1 MAKPLKTSSSMKK
14 NDFKRGLIHGV
25 PICLG
30 YLAVS
35 FSFGIF
41 AVGQGLS
48 ILEVIL
54 ISMANVTSAG
64 QLAGVPIVAG
74 AGSLIELAST
84 QLIINLRYALMSVS
98 LSQRM
103 DQSVRPLDR
112 FLIAFVNTD
121 EVFAVSAVQPEG
133 VSRSYMYGLITTPY
147 LGWAVGT
154 ALGAIAGDVLPAVV
168 STALGVAIYGMFIAI
183 VVPDAK
189 KHKPTALCVLL
200 AIALSLLFY
209 YTPGLSSVPS
219 GFVIIICA
227 VAASAVF
234 AFFAP
239 IDAPKRGG
247 DEA

>member
-1 MAKPLKTSSSMKK
+1 MKK
-14 NDFKRGLIHGV
+14 NAFKRGLIHGI

-48 ILEVIL
+48 VAEVVM
-54 ISMANVTSAG
+54 ISMTNVTSAG
-64 QLAGVPIVAG
+64 QLAGVPIIAG

-98 LSQRM
+98 LSQKT
-103 DQSVRPLDR
+103 DKSVRLIDR

-133 VSRSYMYGLITTPY
+133 VSRWYMYGLITTPY
-147 LGWAVGT
+147 LGWAIGT
-154 ALGAIAGDVLPAVV
+154 ALGAVAGDILPAVV

-189 KHKPTALCVLL
+189 KHRPTALCVLT
-200 AIALSLLFY
+200 AIAFSLLFY
-209 YTPGLSSVPS
+209 YVPVLSSVPS

-227 VAASAVF
+227 VTASAIF

-239 IDAPKRGG
+239 IDTGKKGG
-247 DEA
+247 DAA

>member
-1 MAKPLKTSSSMKK
+1 MKK
-14 NDFKRGLIHGV
+14 NDFKRGLIHGI

-48 ILEVIL
+48 IIEVIM
-54 ISMANVTSAG
+54 ISMTNVTSAG
-64 QLAGVPIVAG
+64 QLAGVPIIAG
-74 AGSLIELAST
+74 AGSFVELAST

-98 LSQRM
+98 LSQKM
-103 DQSVRPLDR
+103 DKSVRPVDR

-121 EVFAVSAVQPEG
+121 EVFAVSAVQPGG

-147 LGWAVGT
+147 LGWALGT
-154 ALGAIAGDVLPAVV
+154 ALGAVAGDILPAVV

-189 KHKPTALCVLL
+189 KHTPTALCVLL
-200 AIALSLLFY
+200 AVALSVLFY

-227 VAASAVF
+227 VIASAVF
-234 AFFAP
+234 AAFAP
-239 IDAPKRGG
+239 IEVKEKGG

>member
-1 MAKPLKTSSSMKK
+1 MKK
-14 NDFKRGLIHGV
+14 NDFKRGLIHGI

-48 ILEVIL
+48 IVEVIM
-54 ISMANVTSAG
+54 ISMTNVTSAG
-64 QLAGVPIVAG
+64 QLAGVPIIAG
-74 AGSLIELAST
+74 AGSFVELAST

-98 LSQRM
+98 LSQKM
-103 DQSVRPLDR
+103 DKSVRPVDR

-121 EVFAVSAVQPEG
+121 EVFAVSAVQPGG

-147 LGWAVGT
+147 LGWALGT
-154 ALGAIAGDVLPAVV
+154 ALGAVAGDILPAVV

-189 KHKPTALCVLL
+189 KHTPTALCVLL
-200 AIALSLLFY
+200 AVALSVLFY

-227 VAASAVF
+227 VIASAVF
-234 AFFAP
+234 AAFAP
-239 IDAPKRGG
+239 IEVKEKGG

>member
-1 MAKPLKTSSSMKK
+1 MKK
-14 NDFKRGLIHGV
+14 NDFKKGLIHGI

-48 ILEVIL
+48 IAEVVL
-54 ISMANVTSAG
+54 ISMTNVTSAG
-64 QLAGVPIVAG
+64 QLAGVPIIAG

-84 QLIINLRYALMSVS
+84 QFIINLRYALMSVS
-98 LSQRM
+98 LSQKL
-103 DQSVRPLDR
+103 DKSVRLPDR
-112 FLIAFVNTD
+112 FLISFVNTD

-147 LGWAVGT
+147 LGWVFGT
-154 ALGAIAGDVLPAVV
+154 ALGAIAGDILPAIV

-189 KHKPTALCVLL
+189 KHKPTALCVLT

-209 YTPGLSSVPS
+209 YVPVLSRVPS

-227 VAASAVF
+227 VIASALF
-234 AFFAP
+234 AALAP
-239 IDAPKRGG
+239 IDVGKKGG
-247 DEA
+247 EDA

>member
-1 MAKPLKTSSSMKK
+1 MKK
-14 NDFKRGLIHGV
+14 NAFKKGLIHGI

-48 ILEVIL
+48 IVEVIL
-54 ISMANVTSAG
+54 ISMTNVTSAG
-64 QLAGVPIVAG
+64 QLAGVPIIAG
-74 AGSLIELAST
+74 VGSLVELAST

-98 LSQRM
+98 LSQTM
-103 DQSVRPLDR
+103 DKSVRLSDR

-133 VSRSYMYGLITTPY
+133 VSRYYMFGLITTPY
-147 LGWAVGT
+147 LGWVLGT
-154 ALGAIAGDVLPAVV
+154 ALGAVAGDILPAIV

-189 KHKPTALCVLL
+189 KHRPTALCVLL

-209 YTPGLSSVPS
+209 YTPVLKSVPS

-227 VAASAVF
+227 VLASALF
-234 AFFAP
+234 ALLAP
-239 IDAPKRGG
+239 IDTREMGG
-247 DEA
+247 EDA

>member
-1 MAKPLKTSSSMKK
+1 MKAKAYKK
-14 NDFKRGLIHGV
+14 GLIHGV

-48 ILEVIL
+48 VLEVVM

-64 QLAGVPIVAG
+64 QLAGVPIIAG
-74 AGSLIELAST
+74 GGSLIELAST

-98 LSQRM
+98 LSQKM
-103 DQSVRPLDR
+103 DGSVRLVDR

-121 EVFAVSAVQPEG
+121 EVFAVSAVQPED

-147 LGWAVGT
+147 LGWAIGT
-154 ALGAIAGDVLPAVV
+154 ALGAVAGDILPAVV

-189 KHKPTALCVLL
+189 KHKATALCVLF
-200 AIALSLLFY
+200 AVALGLLFY
-209 YTPGLSSVPS
+209 YVPVLNRVPD

-227 VAASAVF
+227 VVASALF
-234 AFFAP
+234 AVLAP
-239 IDAPKRGG
+239 IEPKGKGG
-247 DEA
+247 EEA

>member
-1 MAKPLKTSSSMKK
+1 MKK
-14 NDFKRGLIHGV
+14 NDFLRGLLHGV

-48 ILEVIL
+48 IAEVVL
-54 ISMANVTSAG
+54 ISMTNVTSAG
-64 QLAGVPIVAG
+64 QLAGVPIIAT

-84 QLIINLRYALMSVS
+84 QFIINLRYALMSVS
-98 LSQRM
+98 LSQKM
-103 DQSVRPLDR
+103 DKSVRLFDR

-121 EVFAVSAVQPEG
+121 EVFAVSAVQPNG
-133 VSRSYMYGLITTPY
+133 VSRHYMYGLITTPY
-147 LGWAVGT
+147 LGWALGT
-154 ALGAIAGDVLPAVV
+154 ALGAIAGDVLPAIV

-200 AIALSLLFY
+200 AVALSVLFY
-209 YTPGLSSVPS
+209 YTPGLSSVPG
-219 GFVIIICA
+219 GFVVIICA
-227 VAASAVF
+227 VLASALF
-234 AFFAP
+234 ALFAP
-239 IDAPKRGG
+239 IETGKKEVDAK
-247 DEA
+247 

>member
-1 MAKPLKTSSSMKK
+1 MKK
-14 NDFKRGLIHGV
+14 NDFKKGLIHGI

-48 ILEVIL
+48 IAEVVL
-54 ISMANVTSAG
+54 ISMTNVTSAG
-64 QLAGVPIVAG
+64 QLAGVPIIAG

-84 QLIINLRYALMSVS
+84 QFIINLRYALMSVS
-98 LSQRM
+98 LSQKM
-103 DQSVRPLDR
+103 DKSVRLPDR

-147 LGWAVGT
+147 LGWAFGT
-154 ALGAIAGDVLPAVV
+154 ALGAIAGDILPAIV

-189 KHKPTALCVLL
+189 KHKPTALCVLT

-209 YTPGLSSVPS
+209 YVPVLSHVPS

-227 VAASAVF
+227 VIASVLF
-234 AFFAP
+234 AFLAP
-239 IDAPKRGG
+239 IDTGKKGG
-247 DEA
+247 EDA

>member
-1 MAKPLKTSSSMKK
+1 MKR
-14 NDFKRGLIHGV
+14 NDFKKGLLHGI

-48 ILEVIL
+48 VAEVVM
-54 ISMANVTSAG
+54 ISMTNVTSAG
-64 QLAGVPIVAG
+64 QLAGVPIIAG
-74 AGSLIELAST
+74 AGSLIELATT
-84 QLIINLRYALMSVS
+84 QFIINLRYALMSVS

-103 DQSVRPLDR
+103 DKSVRLFDR

-147 LGWAVGT
+147 LGWALGT
-154 ALGAIAGDVLPAVV
+154 ALGAVAGDVLPAIV

-200 AIALSLLFY
+200 AVALSVLFY
-209 YTPGLSSVPS
+209 YTPGLAQVPS

-227 VAASAVF
+227 VTASAVF
-234 AFFAP
+234 ALLAP
-239 IDAPKRGG
+239 IDVGKKGG
-247 DEA
+247 EEV

>member
-1 MAKPLKTSSSMKK
+1 MKK
-14 NDFKRGLIHGV
+14 NDFKRGLIHGI

-48 ILEVIL
+48 IVEVIM
-54 ISMANVTSAG
+54 ISMTNVTSAG
-64 QLAGVPIVAG
+64 QLAGVPIIAG
-74 AGSLIELAST
+74 AGSFVELAST

-98 LSQRM
+98 LSQKM
-103 DQSVRPLDR
+103 DKSVRPVDR

-121 EVFAVSAVQPEG
+121 EVFAVSAVQPGG

-147 LGWAVGT
+147 LGWAFGT
-154 ALGAIAGDVLPAVV
+154 ALGAVAGDILPAVV

-189 KHKPTALCVLL
+189 KHTPTALCVLL
-200 AIALSLLFY
+200 AVALSVLFY

-227 VAASAVF
+227 VIASAVF
-234 AFFAP
+234 AAFAP
-239 IDAPKRGG
+239 IEVKEKGG

>member
-1 MAKPLKTSSSMKK
+1 MKTKAYKK
-14 NDFKRGLIHGV
+14 GLIHGI

-48 ILEVIL
+48 VLEVIL

-64 QLAGVPIVAG
+64 QLAGVPIIAG
-74 AGSLIELAST
+74 AGSFVELAST

-103 DQSVRPLDR
+103 DSSVRRLDR

-121 EVFAVSAVQPEG
+121 EVFAVSAVQPGG
-133 VSRSYMYGLITTPY
+133 VSRQYMYGLITTPY
-147 LGWAVGT
+147 LGWTLGT
-154 ALGAIAGDVLPAVV
+154 ALGAVAGDVLPAVV

-189 KHKPTALCVLL
+189 KHKPTALCVLF
-200 AIALSLLFY
+200 AVALSILFY
-209 YTPGLSSVPS
+209 YLPVLNTVPS

-227 VAASAVF
+227 VIASALF
-234 AFFAP
+234 AVIAP
-239 IDAPKRGG
+239 IGPRGKGG
-247 DEA
+247 DKA